1 MLCSSKGT
9 LGTKMPSYT
18 EQGMYSTHTH
28 GMAILLADSISPN
41 KLDRIVY
48 LPWITTLATSNGL
61 GSLVISAGGASSS
74 MTCMMA
80 REVIISVMMVCGELC
95 HLSL

>member
-9 LGTKMPSYT
+9 LGTKMSLYA

-28 GMAILLADSISPN
+28 GMVILLADSISPS

-48 LPWITTLATSNGL
+48 LPWIAPLKQQVMALAL
-61 GSLVISAGGASSS
+61 L
-74 MTCMMA
+74 
-80 REVIISVMMVCGELC
+80 
-95 HLSL
+95 